1 MESEI
6 KFLRRITN
14 NKIKDYDEWQQNND
28 INLFVIENKEKL
40 EEVNIYINIL
50 LQYELLTDNIK
61 RRKKL
66 IKKLEKEW
74 IQI

>member
-14 NKIKDYDEWQQNND
+14 NKIKDYNEWQQNND

>member
-14 NKIKDYDEWQQNND
+14 NKIKDYDEWYKNND

-66 IKKLEKEW
+66 IKKIDKEW
-74 IQI
+74 IKI